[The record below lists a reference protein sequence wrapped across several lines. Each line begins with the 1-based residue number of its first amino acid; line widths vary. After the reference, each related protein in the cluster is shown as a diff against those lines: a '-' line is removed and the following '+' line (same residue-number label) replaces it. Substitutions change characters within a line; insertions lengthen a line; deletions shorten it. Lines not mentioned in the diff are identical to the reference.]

1 MASVPDT
8 LPHSAQ
14 SQTHGQTHG
23 QTQAKAAAEQNRRKQ
38 ISDRVMKA
46 ALPLGTAIGMLALWE
61 AGVRLFGVPSYIAP
75 APSDVAR
82 VYLDQMPLLMRNFWP
97 TFYESVL
104 GFIAG
109 NVAAILLA
117 VAFVHSRTT
126 ERAFFPIAVFIN
138 TIPVLAMAPILVLIF
153 GAGLTAKVV
162 IAALIC
168 FFPTLVNMVRGLQ
181 SVSPQALELARILS
195 ASKSE
200 VFWKIRLPS
209 SLPFL
214 FSALKIAATTCVIG
228 AIVGEWVGADK
239 GLGALILDSTFNFRS
254 AVLYATV
261 FLSSGLSVLMFALVS
276 LAERWIVRW

>member
-1 MASVPDT
+1 MT
-8 LPHSAQ
+8 LVDNTLNAIEDNEV
-14 SQTHGQTHG
+14 
-23 QTQAKAAAEQNRRKQ
+23 AELAAARK
-38 ISDRVMKA
+38 DRLA
-46 ALPLGTAIGMLALWE
+46 AIAIPIATAVALVAIWE
-61 AGVRLFGVPSYIAP
+61 VGVRLFSVPTYIAP
-75 APSDVAR
+75 APSAVASTL
-82 VYLDQMPLLMRNFWP
+82 VAEFPQLMRNFWP
-97 TFYESVL
+97 TLYESLMGFLVGNLAAVL
-104 GFIAG
+104 I
-109 NVAAILLA
+109 A
-117 VAFVHSRTT
+117 VAFVHSRAV

-138 TIPVLAMAPILVLIF
+138 TIPILAIAPILVLIF

-228 AIVGEWVGADK
+228 AIVGEWVGADV
-239 GLGALILDSTFNFRS
+239 GLGALIIDATFNFRS
-254 AVLYATV
+254 ALLYATV
-261 FLSSGLSVLMFALVS
+261 FLSSGLSVLMFASVS
-276 LAERWIVRW
+276 IAERLVVRW

>member
-1 MASVPDT
+1 MGAVETTADVQDAT
-8 LPHSAQ
+8 TSAPETRARQ
-14 SQTHGQTHG
+14 MHLGNIATP
-23 QTQAKAAAEQNRRKQ
+23 
-38 ISDRVMKA
+38 V
-46 ALPLGTAIGMLALWE
+46 GTAIALVLIWQL
-61 AGVRLFGVPSYIAP
+61 GVRLFDVPTYIAP
-75 APSDVAR
+75 APSDVASTF
-82 VYLDQMPLLMRNFWP
+82 VAEFPLLMRNFWP

-104 GFIAG
+104 GFILG
-109 NVAAILLA
+109 NMAAVLIA
-117 VAFVHSRTT
+117 VAFVHSQTI
-126 ERAFFPIAVFIN
+126 EKAFFPIAVFIN
-138 TIPVLAMAPILVLIF
+138 TIPILAIAPILVLIF

-228 AIVGEWVGADK
+228 AIVGEWVGADL
-239 GLGALILDSTFNFRS
+239 GLGALIIDSTFNFRS
-254 AVLYATV
+254 PLLYATV
-261 FLSSGLSVLMFALVS
+261 FLSSGLSVLLFAGVTI
-276 LAERWIVRW
+276 AEKLIVRW

>member
-1 MASVPDT
+1 MAAIDRTPPTTTDPQ
-8 LPHSAQ
+8 L
-14 SQTHGQTHG
+14 
-23 QTQAKAAAEQNRRKQ
+23 AALRRE
-38 ISDRVMKA
+38 RFMKA
-46 ALPLGTAIGMLALWE
+46 ALPIGTGLGLLLAWE
-61 AGVRLFGVPSYIAP
+61 LGVRLFKVPPFIAP
-75 APSDVAR
+75 APSDVAM
-82 VYLDQMPLLMRNFWP
+82 VFVNQWPLLASNFWP

-109 NVAAILLA
+109 NTIAILLA
-117 VAFVHSRTT
+117 VAFVHSRTA

-254 AVLYATV
+254 ATLYATV
-261 FLSSGLSVLMFALVS
+261 FLSSGLSVLMFGLVS
-276 LAERWIVRW
+276 LAERLIVRW